1 MMLAWMLYAVA
12 ISAFAA
18 GGALVLE
25 PLVTPR
31 RLPWRLP
38 WLGALLTAVVV
49 PVLVAIRP
57 IAISDAGGAPA
68 RNPAV
73 GSGSL
78 SVVPLATG
86 IDWDR
91 WLLAAWV
98 AASLVMISALVASAL
113 RLWRASREGQTTVI
127 DGALVALTKDVGP
140 GALSFGARRI
150 VVPAALMSLD
160 PSRRELL
167 LRHEREHLQAGDPHL
182 LLVSLA
188 TLAVFPWNPAL
199 WYIVRRLR
207 TALELDCDA
216 RVLAAGGD
224 LHTYGDLL
232 LTVASAR
239 RHPRLA
245 AYLAFAAAPSLLE
258 KRIRAMTARHR
269 TPAPVVQLSLGL
281 AALAVI
287 VAACETRRPEPLAP
301 VASYTIADGKA
312 TPNASPRAAS
322 SDSARN
328 ALGTEVRERVPA
340 PTLSG
345 DASDPLVIVY
355 DADGNTVLTGRLG
368 ARDANGGLALDSIP
382 YPAQAIASVDV
393 IKSGAMLPPEAR
405 GGLIKIVL
413 KRDGTGPLK
422 RAVPDGGD
430 PARVQLRARPAT
442 ASRHAQVTAIIRDS
456 DGRELLRQELASGS
470 FDDLPV
476 KESAI
481 ATMNVLKST
490 NERSEVHITLKKG
503 EGLTAR
509 H

>member
-1 MMLAWMLYAVA
+1 MLAWMLYTVA
-12 ISAFAA
+12 ISGFAA

-25 PLVTPR
+25 PLGVARGVPR
-31 RLPWRLP
+31 RLA
-38 WLGALLTAVVV
+38 WLAALLTAFAV
-49 PVLVAIRP
+49 PILVAIRP
-57 IAISDAGGAPA
+57 VALPDAAGALEP
-68 RNPAV
+68 NPPFGA
-73 GSGSL
+73 SSP
-78 SVVPLATG
+78 SVVALATG

-91 WLLAAWV
+91 WLLVAWV
-98 AASLVMISALVASAL
+98 AASLVMLLALIASAF
-113 RLWRASREGQTTVI
+113 RLWRAGRQGRTIVI
-127 DGALVALTKDVGP
+127 DGALVALTDDVGP
-140 GALSFGARRI
+140 GALSFGATRI

-182 LLVSLA
+182 LLASLA

-216 RVLAAGGD
+216 RVLASGGD
-224 LHTYGDLL
+224 LHAYGDLL

-269 TPAPVVQLSLGL
+269 TPALAVQLSLGL

-312 TPNASPRAAS
+312 TPNATPRSATN
-322 SDSARN
+322 DSARS
-328 ALGTEVRERVPA
+328 ALGAEVRERVPA

-345 DASDPLVIVY
+345 NASDPLVIIY

-382 YPAQAIASVDV
+382 YPAQAIASIDV

-413 KRDGTGPLK
+413 KREGTGQLK
-422 RAVPDGGD
+422 RAMPGGGD
-430 PARVQLRARPAT
+430 SARVQIRARPAT

-456 DGRELLRQELASGS
+456 DGRELLRQELTSGS

-490 NERSEVHITLKKG
+490 DERSEVHITLKKG